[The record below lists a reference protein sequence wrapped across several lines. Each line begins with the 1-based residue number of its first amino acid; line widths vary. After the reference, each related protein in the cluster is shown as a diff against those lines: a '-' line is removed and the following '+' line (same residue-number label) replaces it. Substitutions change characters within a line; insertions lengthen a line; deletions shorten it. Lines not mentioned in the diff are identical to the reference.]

1 MMACLGE
8 HEMSCAQPC
17 GTGLPT
23 GAAAPRLRSMTT
35 VVVGSAPPPLR
46 DWLDERRRLGLDVRD
61 ERWEGVLHVAPY
73 AGSAHGRLEAQ
84 LDFLLYPRARA
95 AGLVAGGRF
104 NLGDAADYRIPDGG
118 YHHDIS
124 GATYVETA
132 AVVVEI
138 LSADDESYAKL
149 PFYAARGVDEV
160 IMVDPADRSVR
171 CWRLAGVSYVEQPA
185 SEVLDVSTTALADE
199 LDWP

>member
-1 MMACLGE
+1 
-8 HEMSCAQPC
+8 
-17 GTGLPT
+17 
-23 GAAAPRLRSMTT
+23 MTT

-46 DWLDERRRLGLDVRD
+46 HWLDERCRLGLDARD

-118 YHHDIS
+118 YHHDTT
-124 GATYVETA
+124 GGTYVETA

-138 LSADDESYAKL
+138 LSPDDESYAKL
-149 PFYAARGVDEV
+149 PFYAARGVAEV

-171 CWRLAGVSYVEQPA
+171 CWHLAEDGYREEPA
-185 SEVLDVSTTALADE
+185 SDVLGVSTTTLADE